1 MRAAGA
7 QAIFMKDKKK
17 SKKIIEEVVE
27 NCASANDCTGA
38 YQVVSLEPETVA
50 KYHKEFNKDK

>member
-1 MRAAGA
+1 
-7 QAIFMKDKKK
+7 MKKKKK
-17 SKKIIEEVVE
+17 SKKIVEEIVE

-50 KYHKEFNKDK
+50 KYHREYTEDEK